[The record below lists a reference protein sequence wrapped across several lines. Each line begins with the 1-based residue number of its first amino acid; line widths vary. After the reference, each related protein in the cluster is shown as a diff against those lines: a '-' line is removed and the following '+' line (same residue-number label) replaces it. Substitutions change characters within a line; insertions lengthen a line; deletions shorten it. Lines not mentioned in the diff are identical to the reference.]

1 MYFDTKNY
9 LKNTR
14 NHTTKHAP
22 TIKNKTSLRVL
33 VNSKI
38 GVISDYLVNWRA
50 VYDSSFPIY
59 EGCIH

>member
-14 NHTTKHAP
+14 NHTTKHDP